1 MDKYKPQPVIVCK
14 VWVRF
19 EGTSWQVGT
28 VTRGDARVVC
38 RPYRIFL
45 DSLFNDAKIIFV
57 SRKAREKGSFPV
69 TRALG
74 SSSVRIAGKVNL
86 TLNKLNLVLAHPFPS
101 KAHRLVG

>member
-1 MDKYKPQPVIVCK
+1 MLA
-14 VWVRF
+14 
-19 EGTSWQVGT
+19 
-28 VTRGDARVVC
+28 RGDARAVYK
-38 RPYRIFL
+38 PYRILL

-86 TLNKLNLVLAHPFPS
+86 TLKKLNLVLAHPF
-101 KAHRLVG
+101 